1 MRWRSR
7 RSAEPGE
14 EDGLVEDGGGPG
26 ARLPHQVGGHGRFR
40 FAQAG
45 RVAQNLHGAVRL
57 PDIGRRVAEGPG
69 IERVAP
75 AAHQGHGP
83 ERPGDEILMPLF
95 RRNGPIGGAGL
106 LHDVPQEGH
115 AVLRLRREVRE
126 PLIREPG
133 KPGGIALVVHDGRG
147 AGKDRGVDDP
157 GPVARDAADV
167 LVGLVRV
174 TRPAD
179 PIQNREHRCSAPR
192 QTVSGTP

>member
-1 MRWRSR
+1 MKLR
-7 RSAEPGE
+7 RAAGNAAFALALAALREPGE
-14 EDGLVEDGGGPG
+14 KDGLVEDGGGPG

-133 KPGGIALVVHDGRG
+133 EPGGIALVVHDGRVP
-147 AGKDRGVDDP
+147 GKIEVSMTQAQSP
-157 GPVARDAADV
+157 ETPQMSS
-167 LVGLVRV
+167 LGL
-174 TRPAD
+174 
-179 PIQNREHRCSAPR
+179 
-192 QTVSGTP
+192 SG